1 MLENFIFKKSLPK
14 IFVRKLIGV
23 NTKKYTAAITIGAII
38 LPNSSPN
45 FTHSLFKGVNILEF
59 NRLNPKD
66 GAATLSFITAKA
78 ILNFAKDLELKR
90 IIICGGGRLNQA
102 ILNNLKEVPAPGM
115 SLEETL
121 LNTQILEKWFY
132 A

>member
-1 MLENFIFKKSLPK
+1 MLENFIFNKSLPK

-59 NRLNPKD
+59 NNPNIKKIIAIGKKIILGLFPYINGHKPIMRKTKKKTIPKPLLFSLD
-66 GAATLSFITAKA
+66 FIN
-78 ILNFAKDLELKR
+78 IFNLR
-90 IIICGGGRLNQA
+90 IHI
-102 ILNNLKEVPAPGM
+102 
-115 SLEETL
+115 
-121 LNTQILEKWFY
+121 F
-132 A
+132 